1 MRRVPLAALAAAILL
16 CLSGIAA
23 DAANAP
29 DEPDLQ
35 AMALAVTD
43 FDGGAAVNHQ
53 GFTTPQAPIVAEY
66 ERYFKPGA
74 HLAGRRLLYAAN
86 IDFSLDDAGT
96 TQLVFTT
103 LVAQLRTSSGRAQIT
118 NGLIAAVKKNTGGK
132 VKVQSVSAGLP
143 VPIRAGQGGFRM
155 TIVLR
160 TSVGRIELAL
170 TGVRV
175 DRAIGLIALAAYPR
189 SRLTTGPAN
198 LATARLAKRF
208 LAGFVLH
215 NTTVPTI
222 VGAPQQGQALTA
234 DPGHWA
240 GGPGSFTYQWNRCT
254 AACAPIAGAL
264 GQTYVPT
271 AADSSARLSV
281 TVTASNSVS
290 QSTATS
296 NAVGPVP

>member
-1 MRRVPLAALAAAILL
+1 MGRVRLAAVAATILI
-16 CLSGIAA
+16 CLGGIPAG
-23 DAANAP
+23 AANAP

-43 FDGGAAVNHQ
+43 FDGGAAVNRE
-53 GFTTPQAPIVAEY
+53 GFVTAPAPIVAEY

-96 TQLVFTT
+96 TQLVYTT
-103 LVAQLRTSSGRAQIT
+103 LVAQLRTPSGRAQIT
-118 NGLIAAVKKNTGGK
+118 NGLVAAAKKNTGGRLK
-132 VKVQSVSAGLP
+132 VKGVSASAPLALK
-143 VPIRAGQGGFRM
+143 VGQGGFRM
-155 TIVLR
+155 TIALQ
-160 TSVGRIELAL
+160 TNVGRIELAL
-170 TGVRV
+170 VGLRV
-175 DRAIGLIALAAYPR
+175 DRAIGLVALAAYPR
-189 SRLTTGPAN
+189 SHLTTGPPN
-198 LATARLAKRF
+198 LAAARLAKRF
-208 LAGFVLH
+208 LAGFVLR
-215 NTTVPTI
+215 NTSLPTI

-240 GGPGSFTYQWNRCT
+240 GGPGSFAYQWNRCT
-254 AACAPIAGAL
+254 AACAPISGAV

-271 AADSSARLSV
+271 PADSSTRLSV